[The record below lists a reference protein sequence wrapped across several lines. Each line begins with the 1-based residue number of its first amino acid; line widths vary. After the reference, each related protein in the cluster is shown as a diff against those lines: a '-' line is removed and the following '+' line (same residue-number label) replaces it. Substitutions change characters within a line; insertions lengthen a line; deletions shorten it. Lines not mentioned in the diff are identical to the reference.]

1 MFMHVK
7 ENWLK
12 QENIQNKST
21 LFILKLKKSLRALK
35 ELLLLSVNTNLLTMR
50 EPEFSIISMLILQ
63 LKVKQLSETIS

>member
-1 MFMHVK
+1 MHVK